1 MADIVFA
8 DDEPHIRRLVA
19 KVLDRS
25 GHRVREAP
33 DGASALAEI
42 RRALPDMAVLDYRMG
57 TPDGFE
63 VCRMIKTDPRLSHLP
78 VLILT
83 GEGRIENRLDGFSA
97 GADDYLAK
105 PFDPRE
111 LAARVEALL
120 RLSRSGLDRNPTSGL
135 PGGEALEREFAR
147 WAERHEVIAVCYLDL
162 DDFKPF
168 SEHFGFSVADAVIRD
183 LGEVLSVVAAEAS
196 GEAFAGHVGGDDF
209 ILLVE
214 PERARSV
221 VRRAQEDFLRAVR
234 KRIPEEDRQRGS
246 YRAEDREGV
255 VREFPL
261 TRLSAAI
268 VRVPAARMN
277 LLDRLGERISAAK
290 QAAKQKKGSTEG
302 GLLELDL
309 ADLPARRAEL

>member
-19 KVLDRS
+19 KVLDKA
-25 GHRVREAP
+25 GHQVRVAP
-33 DGASALAEI
+33 DGASGLDEI
-42 RRALPDMAVLDYRMG
+42 RRDPPDMVVLDYRMG
-57 TPDGFE
+57 SPDGFE
-63 VCRMIKTDPRLSHLP
+63 VCQAIKTDPRLSHLP

-83 GEGRIENRLDGFSA
+83 GEGRIENRLDGFTA

-120 RLSRSGLDRNPTSGL
+120 RLSRSGLHRNPTSGL
-135 PGGEALEREFAR
+135 PGGDAIQREFAR
-147 WAERHEVIAVCYLDL
+147 WAEQYEVIAVCYLDL

-183 LGEVLSVVAAEAS
+183 VGEVLTAVAAAEPR
-196 GEAFAGHVGGDDF
+196 EMFAGHVGGDDF
-209 ILLVE
+209 LLLVE

-221 VRRAQEDFLRAVR
+221 VEHAQEGFARAVR
-234 KRIPEEDRQRGS
+234 KRVPEDVRRRGS

-255 VREFPL
+255 MREFPI

-268 VRVPAARMN
+268 VQVPAGQMRV
-277 LLDRLGERISAAK
+277 LDRLGERISAAK
-290 QAAKQKKGSTEG
+290 QAAKQQKGSSEG

-309 ADLPARRAEL
+309 DDLPPRRAGP